1 MDRDAVIVAHLV
13 RLLRESP
20 AVVWELVPGPAGSR
34 PTDQPLRDPQGQIV
48 AYARPAPTQGARL

>member
-1 MDRDAVIVAHLV
+1 MEREAVIVAHLV

-20 AVVWELVPGPAGSR
+20 SMVWELVLGPVGVR

-48 AYARPAPTQGARL
+48 AYARPAATRGASP